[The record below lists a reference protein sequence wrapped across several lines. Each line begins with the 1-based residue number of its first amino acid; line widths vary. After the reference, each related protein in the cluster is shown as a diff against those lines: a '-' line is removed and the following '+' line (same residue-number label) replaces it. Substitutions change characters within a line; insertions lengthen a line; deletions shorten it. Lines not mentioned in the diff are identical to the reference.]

1 MCWTPICFARA
12 SRLPTNSA
20 SSMLFSCILAVANYV
35 SAQLTR
41 AQLRAY
47 SMLSNASDLEVS
59 FKKQFRHEGFFASL
73 MLIGEAL
80 PVPGTIDMKRGGRE
94 SCGARLSNNEKQQ
107 QQQHGNHTNQCNND
121 TCRHTESK
129 PQQYQVSSSSETFT
143 ASSGASF
150 KTKAS
155 FDMGSLRFRS
165 GDSETVKIAKPRSSW
180 RARTGSRPAFPH
192 K

>member
-20 SSMLFSCILAVANYV
+20 SSMLFSCILAVANYA
-35 SAQLTR
+35 SAELTR

-47 SMLSNASDLEVS
+47 SMLGNASDLEVS

-94 SCGARLSNNEKQQ
+94 SCGADSPTTRNNNNTEITP
-107 QQQHGNHTNQCNND
+107 TNATMTRVGIPNQNRNNI
-121 TCRHTESK
+121 
-129 PQQYQVSSSSETFT
+129 
-143 ASSGASF
+143 
-150 KTKAS
+150 
-155 FDMGSLRFRS
+155 RFRPLRRLLQLPQVRVLRQRLALTW
-165 GDSETVKIAKPRSSW
+165 DR
-180 RARTGSRPAFPH
+180 
-192 K
+192 